1 MGMKMRYQM
10 NFQVKPTDVYYPNLW
25 QPAANSTLVT
35 DSGVDGV
42 YLPASWSDIS
52 FRASKSV
59 FNDIAYVMTELQGT
73 VILIQFV
80 MPVFSILVMSY
91 AGVVLYIRIRI
102 EFSGKFIL
110 NKVKRSIAANF
121 VRFAALC

>member
-42 YLPASWSDIS
+42 YLPVSWSDIS